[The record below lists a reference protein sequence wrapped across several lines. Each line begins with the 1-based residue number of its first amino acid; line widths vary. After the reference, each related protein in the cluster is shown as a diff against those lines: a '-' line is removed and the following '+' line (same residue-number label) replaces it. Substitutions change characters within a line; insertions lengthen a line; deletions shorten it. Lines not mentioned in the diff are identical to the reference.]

1 MNAPWKDIRKRA
13 KKEHGFLN
21 PRDAVQILSD
31 ADALLAVVKVTQ
43 MSLGMSVPE
52 LLMNVAKR
60 IQSGDGDVEL
70 SDILAMWLRR
80 LADEIKKTLDALP
93 EHLKG

>member
-1 MNAPWKDIRKRA
+1 MNVLWKGIRKRA

-31 ADALLAVVKVTQ
+31 ADALLAVVRITQ
-43 MSLGMSVPE
+43 LSLGMTVPE
-52 LLMNVAKR
+52 LLRVVAKD
-60 IQSGDGDVEL
+60 IATDEGIEAI
-70 SDILAMWLRR
+70 DILAMWLRR
-80 LADEIKKTLDALP
+80 TADELEKTLAALP